1 MAITLTVCGDAP
13 VRLPELLDLFA
24 REQRADDEVKRTFEI
39 VSLLCGG
46 AARASELND
55 VANSV
60 SAGHV
65 NSSIASAKRI
75 LVGDLNMRLFLTIF
89 QVYRVGTSNVPRSFE
104 TTPWSGTYGAANAFS
119 CAHAHAHA
127 HAHARFPFNNT
138 QVLALTSAPR
148 AASASAPR
156 R

>member
-1 MAITLTVCGDAP
+1 MTRV
-13 VRLPELLDLFA
+13 
-24 REQRADDEVKRTFEI
+24 QRTFEI

-75 LVGDLNMRLFLTIF
+75 LVGDLNLRLFCTLF
-89 QVYRVGTSNVPRSFE
+89 QVYRVGTSNVPRSYE
-104 TTPWSGTYGAANAFS
+104 TTPWSGCYGK
-119 CAHAHAHA
+119 
-127 HAHARFPFNNT
+127 P
-138 QVLALTSAPR
+138 TS
-148 AASASAPR
+148 
-156 R
+156 